1 MENRNYKF
9 RKVTLDDIPELKEM
23 YEAALY
29 FGHKADYTSEE
40 IEDWTLC
47 GDNVRHLA
55 DLITN
60 LYFVV
65 TLQM

>member
-1 MENRNYKF
+1 
-9 RKVTLDDIPELKEM
+9 M